1 MCIEN
6 TEPVNN
12 SNTDAFLQ
20 SLLEGGTFGRKLLCE
35 RPKRIHHTKC
45 SVDIIERLI
54 KMTLDRKRSPKSMI
68 TILDISVIVAGL
80 IALGAHACIGAAQ
93 LLSHCCN

>member
-20 SLLEGGTFGRKLLCE
+20 SFLEGGTFGWKLLCE
-35 RPKRIHHTKC
+35 RPKRVHHTKC
-45 SVDIIERLI
+45 SVDNIIERLI
-54 KMTLDRKRSPKSMI
+54 KMTLDRERSPKSMI

-80 IALGAHACIGAAQ
+80 IALGLMHR
-93 LLSHCCN
+93 CCSTSIALP